1 MLRGP
6 PRTLDIAVYLL
17 DKDEVEVG
25 KVMSDLDLA
34 NETFYSGIDR
44 LRMLGF
50 LHKRRER
57 GYPPHS
63 YVGLTNKG
71 MEAARLLR
79 SLADIVGSTI
89 LGLTGELEDLEGKD
103 RGEDENKRMVEI
115 LCDLQDINFTLGEW
129 DEAETHAKRSMD
141 IASALGDTKNLSKS
155 MRMLALLQYTRGVFD
170 ESESEFSES
179 LKMSL
184 KANDLSGV
192 AEAQYYMGAINE
204 DRGNYDEAT
213 AKYKESAETSQ
224 SAGEKALEA
233 RAKLALGRMYGKK
246 GSYKDSME
254 TIKESIRTFE
264 ELEQYDEL
272 PRAYANA
279 GATAFYIDL
288 DEALKW
294 HEKSMET
301 ANRNSDLRMQGY
313 SLSNLAGVY
322 NKKGEPKKA
331 LVYLERALEI
341 SEKLD
346 EKRMICSIN
355 IQKGCTHRLVGEL
368 NEADRYFGRAVQV
381 AQDFEL
387 PYELGDGF
395 LNWAYVDI
403 DRGNDREAKDKLKQA
418 LDAFDKL
425 GNQARVNKVR
435 NVLRTLSTR

>member
-79 SLADIVGSTI
+79 PLADIVGSTI
-89 LGLTGELEDLEGKD
+89 LGLTVELEGLEGKE

-115 LCDLQDINFTLGEW
+115 LCDLEDINFTLGEW
-129 DEAETHAKRSMD
+129 DEAEVHAKRALD

-192 AEAQYYMGAINE
+192 AEAQYYLGAINE

-213 AKYKESAETSQ
+213 VKYKESAEASQ

-246 GSYKDSME
+246 GTYKDSLE

-279 GATAFYIDL
+279 GATSFYIDL

-313 SLSNLAGVY
+313 SLSNMAGVY

-331 LVYLERALEI
+331 LVSLERALEI

-368 NEADRYFGRAVQV
+368 SEANRYFGRAVQV

-435 NVLRTLSTR
+435 SVLRTLSTR